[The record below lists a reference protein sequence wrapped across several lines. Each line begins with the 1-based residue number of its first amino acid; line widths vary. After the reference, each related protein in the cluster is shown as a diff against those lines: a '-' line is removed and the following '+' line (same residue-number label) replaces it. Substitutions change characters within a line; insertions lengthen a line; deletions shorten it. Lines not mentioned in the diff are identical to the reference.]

1 MRNDWVPWSASALV
15 IGAMSI
21 VFGSL
26 LNPADPGASSGE
38 TLRVVVEAGS
48 RWVAMAVMYTLA
60 SFMLTLGLPS
70 ILVLFERRGRRLGL
84 TGLAVFAVGTIGTAG
99 YAMLLVFFRA
109 LVVVGAVR
117 GAAFD
122 KVTADKGLL
131 AFLDGWIAGFYGGL
145 FLLAV
150 ALFVARTVPRWVPA
164 LMLAFVVLLPFS
176 SSLGRVGMALEVM
189 GLAVAFT
196 GIAMAAVSGTQPR
209 ALARQP
215 AF

>member
-60 SFMLTLGLPS
+60 SLMLTLGLPA

-122 KVTADKGLL
+122 KVTEDKGLL
-131 AFLDGWIAGFYGGL
+131 VFLNGWIAGFYGGL
-145 FLLAV
+145 LLLAV

-196 GIAMAAVSGTQPR
+196 GIAMAAVSSTQPR
-209 ALARQP
+209 VLARQP